1 MQDEIDDVNK
11 LTKDLEKKIDG
22 LEAEIE
28 GAKKLG
34 EKEEVL
40 ALRAELQQ
48 LRAELQQLRANRLG
62 WPFQLKTFQFVLLSI
77 VAELHHPLLLKFL
90 VGGAEEVQEA

>member
-48 LRAELQQLRANRLG
+48 LRANRLG

-90 VGGAEEVQEA
+90 EGGAEEVQEA